1 MEDRLRLN
9 TAADDS
15 CTRVACWVGFIVV
28 CLFVNHNRRTTFVK
42 ERVRPVL
49 ESNVRIQKRRL
60 SVSAGLHL
68 DVEQVSGVR
77 TFGIVFSVFPRS
89 RVEMSSRADKIRT
102 FTLANGMDVN
112 AMGAGRQLRNL

>member
-1 MEDRLRLN
+1 MTNGNQTQQIWSALDTVTDPELDESVTSLE
-9 TAADDS
+9 
-15 CTRVACWVGFIVV
+15 FITLVEV
-28 CLFVNHNRRTTFVK
+28 Q
-42 ERVRPVL
+42 P

-89 RVEMSSRADKIRT
+89 RVEMSPRADKIRT

-112 AMGAGRQLRNL
+112 AMGAGRQLRNM